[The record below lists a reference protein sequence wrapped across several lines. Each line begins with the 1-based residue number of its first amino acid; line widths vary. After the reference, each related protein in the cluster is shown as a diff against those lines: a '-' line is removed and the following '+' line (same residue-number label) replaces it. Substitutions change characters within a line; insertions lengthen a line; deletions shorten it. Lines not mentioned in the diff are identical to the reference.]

1 MQARPKSFCP
11 SGITKG
17 TEARTVYEV
26 KNVLNQM
33 MPEYAKL
40 QRRGYLKDTAQ
51 SSVNF
56 PARKIDVSGP
66 AKKGLTESNTAPR

>member
-1 MQARPKSFCP
+1 M
-11 SGITKG
+11 
-17 TEARTVYEV
+17 